1 MTNKASFAIRLTP
14 IAAACSVIAA
24 LAASGAAQ
32 AQTTAEVAGTPQA
45 QTTAEVADTAQ
56 AKTKAKDAESE
67 APATVT
73 VVGIRKGIED
83 AISVKKNSG
92 SIVEAISAED
102 IGKLPDSS
110 IAESIARLPG
120 LTAQRVGGRAQE
132 ISVRGMSGDFASTL
146 MNGREQV
153 STGDNR
159 SAQFDGYP
167 SELLSGVTIFKTPDA
182 TLVGQGL
189 AGTVDLQ
196 TVRPLDFSKRE
207 VALNYRRQKEGV
219 KSDGGGGTGNRF
231 SAFYIDQYLN
241 RTVGLA
247 LGYARFDSDRVS
259 TFRSGGYTDVTIDGN
274 TYSAPHTVKSF
285 TNHRQEQRDGFIA
298 ALQYK
303 PTRNFSSMVDLYYSK
318 FDSPEFKKGYEAVT
332 SATWTGGCAPSCALL
347 NPVIKDGKV
356 DSGTWTNTHSVLAN
370 NVDIN
375 NSELKAAGWN
385 NRLRV
390 GEDWTII
397 GDLSYS
403 SAERHE
409 SPYET
414 WSSTPK
420 TMAET
425 ISFTGGAGG
434 LPNVVWTPSL
444 DYTDTKIVTL
454 MDAGGWGMAGYLK
467 NLEVRDTLKSARL
480 TAERNMDSWG
490 FSKLSFGANFS
501 DRYKSRAVPEWQM
514 QLKAGDNGAIADAG
528 SIAAGNLG
536 FNMVSYDELALA
548 SRYDLVN
555 NNFFDIFLKAW
566 EVKERVLT
574 SYAKLDVDTELFS
587 VPVRG
592 NVGVQ
597 AVHVKQN
604 SIGNS
609 VDTGSGTGDN
619 DRAVVQ
625 LSDGISYTDYLPS
638 LNLAAEFAH
647 QQTVRLGL
655 AKVMARPRMD
665 QMSNSGTY
673 YVDGLDVDGPTWKG
687 GGGNPQLRPF
697 LAKAADVSYEKYF
710 GTKAYVAAAAFY
722 KKLDSYIYT
731 YTNGNYDFTGH
742 RNQSTFTPASNI
754 GEFTQP
760 QNGTGGSIQGVELA
774 ASLPFNM
781 AFDFLD
787 GFGGSVSY
795 ARTGSKIKPF
805 GDGNT
810 SPLPGLSRQTSN
822 ITLYYE
828 KNGLSARVS
837 QRARSDF
844 LGEINGYASTRR
856 FQYIKAEKV
865 IDVQLG
871 YEIQSGFLKG
881 TSFLVQVNNANN
893 AKYQEYQDTPDNI
906 TNSTKYGS
914 TVLFGLNYKL

>member
-1 MTNKASFAIRLTP
+1 MSSKASFAFRLTP
-14 IAAACSVIAA
+14 VAAACSIIAA
-24 LAASGAAQ
+24 LAASGVAQ
-32 AQTTAEVAGTPQA
+32 AQTTGQ
-45 QTTAEVADTAQ
+45 
-56 AKTKAKDAESE
+56 DAENAQGIS
-67 APATVT
+67 TVT
-73 VVGIRKGIED
+73 VSGIRKGIED
-83 AISVKKNSG
+83 AISVKQNST

-167 SELLSGVTIFKTPDA
+167 SELLSGVTIYKTPDA
-182 TLVGQGL
+182 TLIGQGL
-189 AGTVDLQ
+189 SGTVDLQ
-196 TVRPLDFSKRE
+196 TVRPLAFPRRTFA
-207 VALNYRRQKEGV
+207 VNYRRQKEGV

-241 RTVGLA
+241 RTVGVA
-247 LGYARFDSDRVS
+247 LGYARFDSDRTS
-259 TFRSGGYTDVTIDGN
+259 TFRSGGYTDVTVDGV
-274 TYSAPHTVKSF
+274 TVSAPHTVKSF
-285 TNHRQEQRDGFIA
+285 TNHRQETRDGLIA

-303 PTRNFSSMVDLYYSK
+303 PTRDFTSMIDLYYSK
-318 FDSPEFKKGYEAVT
+318 FDSPEYKKGYETVT
-332 SATWTGGCAPSCALL
+332 SATWTGGCNPSCALL

-356 DSGTWTNTHSVLAN
+356 DSGTWTNTHAVLAN

-375 NSELKAAGWN
+375 KSELQAAGWN
-385 NRLRV
+385 NRWRV
-390 GEDWTII
+390 NDEWTLE

-403 SAERHE
+403 SAKRKE

-414 WSSTPK
+414 WAGVPA
-420 TMAET
+420 TMGDT

-434 LPNVVWTPSL
+434 LPNLQWKPGL
-444 DYTDTKIVTL
+444 DYTDTNIISL
-454 MDAGGWGMAGYLK
+454 MDAGGWGMEGYLK
-467 NLEVRDTLKSARL
+467 NLQVKDTLKSARL
-480 TAERNMDSWG
+480 SAQHELDRWG
-490 FSKLSFGANFS
+490 FSRLTFGANFS
-501 DRYKSRAVPEWQM
+501 DRFKSRAVPEWQM
-514 QLKAGDNGAIADAG
+514 QLKAGDNGAIGSAG

-548 SRYDLVN
+548 DRYDLVN

-566 EVKERVLT
+566 EVKEKNAT
-574 SYAKLDVDTELFS
+574 AYAKLDVDTELFS
-587 VPVRG
+587 IPVRG

-597 AVHVKQN
+597 AVHVKQ
-604 SIGNS
+604 SSTGNS
-609 VDTGSGTGDN
+609 VDTSSGTGDS
-619 DRAVVQ
+619 DRTVIQ
-625 LSDGISYTDYLPS
+625 LTDGVTYTDYLPS
-638 LNLAAEFAH
+638 LNLAAEFRN

-687 GGGNPQLRPF
+687 GGGNPKLRPF
-697 LAKAADVSYEKYF
+697 LAKAVDLSYEKYF

-731 YTNGNYDFTGH
+731 YTNGNFDFTGH
-742 RNQSTFTPASNI
+742 RNESTFTPMSNI

-760 QNGTGGSIQGVELA
+760 QNGTGGAIQGLELA
-774 ASLPFNM
+774 ASVPFSL
-781 AFDFLD
+781 FTRYLD

-844 LGEINGYASTRR
+844 LGEIIGFASTRR
-856 FQYIKAEKV
+856 FQYIKAERV

-871 YEIQSGFLKG
+871 YEFQTGFLKG
-881 TSFLVQVNNANN
+881 TSLLLQVNNANN

>member
-1 MTNKASFAIRLTP
+1 MVRKASFAIRLTP
-14 IAAACSVIAA
+14 IAAACSVIAG
-24 LAASGAAQ
+24 LATSGAAQ
-32 AQTTAEVAGTPQA
+32 AQSTAEV
-45 QTTAEVADTAQ
+45 
-56 AKTKAKDAESE
+56 AESE
-67 APATVT
+67 APISTVT
-73 VVGIRKGIED
+73 VIGIRKGIED
-83 AISVKKNSG
+83 AISVKKNSS

-167 SELLSGVTIFKTPDA
+167 SELLSGVTIYKTPDA
-182 TLVGQGL
+182 TLIGQGL
-189 AGTVDLQ
+189 SGTVDLQ
-196 TVRPLDFSKRE
+196 TVRPLAFPKRT

-219 KSDGGGGTGNRF
+219 NSDGGGGTGNRF

-259 TFRSGGYTDVTIDGN
+259 NFRSGGYTDVLVDGVKV
-274 TYSAPHTVKSF
+274 SAPHTVKSF

-303 PTRNFSSMVDLYYSK
+303 PSKNFTSMLDLYYSK

-332 SATWTGGCAPSCALL
+332 SATWTGGCNPSCALI

-356 DSGTWTNTHSVLAN
+356 DSGTWTNTHGVLAN

-375 NSELKAAGWN
+375 KSELRSAGWN
-385 NRLRV
+385 SRWRPN
-390 GEDWTII
+390 ETWTVE

-403 SAERHE
+403 SAERNE

-414 WSSTPK
+414 WAGAPK
-420 TMAET
+420 TMSET

-434 LPNVVWTPSL
+434 LPNVVWSPSL
-444 DYTDTKIVTL
+444 DYTDTNIVTL
-454 MDAGGWGMAGYLK
+454 MDAGGWGMEGYLK
-467 NLEVRDTLKSARL
+467 NLHVRDTLKSARL
-480 TAERNMDSWG
+480 SAERPLDSQA
-490 FSKLSFGANFS
+490 FSRVSFGANYS
-501 DRYKSRAVPEWQM
+501 DRYKNRAVPEWQM
-514 QLKAGDNGAIADAG
+514 RLKAGDNGAITG
-528 SIAAGNLG
+528 TGTIAAGNLG
-536 FNMVSYDELALA
+536 FDMISYDELAQA
-548 SRYDLVN
+548 GRYDLVT
-555 NNFFDIFLKAW
+555 NNFFDIYLKAW
-566 EVKERVLT
+566 EVDEQVLT
-574 SYAKLDVDTELFS
+574 SYAKLDVDAELFS

-597 AVHVKQN
+597 AVRVRQ
-604 SIGNS
+604 SSTGNS
-609 VDTGSGTGDN
+609 VDTGSGTGDS
-619 DRAVVQ
+619 DRAVIQ
-625 LSDGISYTDYLPS
+625 LVDGATYTDYLPS
-638 LNLAAEFAH
+638 LNLAAELNR

-687 GGGNPQLRPF
+687 GGGNPKLRPF
-697 LAKAADVSYEKYF
+697 LAKAADLSYEKYF

-760 QNGTGGSIQGVELA
+760 QNGSGGSIQGVELA
-774 ASLPFNM
+774 ASVPFNM
-781 AFDFLD
+781 VSRFLD
-787 GFGGSVSY
+787 GFGGSVSL
-795 ARTGSKIKPF
+795 ARTSSEIKPF

-822 ITLYYE
+822 VTVYYE
-828 KNGLSARVS
+828 KHGLSARVS

-844 LGEINGYASTRR
+844 LGEINGFASTRR

-871 YEIQSGFLKG
+871 YEIQSGYLKG

>member
-1 MTNKASFAIRLTP
+1 MPIDNKLEQETSMSSKASFVFRLTP
-14 IAAACSVIAA
+14 VAASVLAA
-24 LAASGAAQ
+24 LAATGAH
-32 AQTTAEVAGTPQA
+32 AQTTGQAAE
-45 QTTAEVADTAQ
+45 TAQ
-56 AKTKAKDAESE
+56 GIS
-67 APATVT
+67 TVT
-73 VVGIRKGIED
+73 VSGIRKGIED
-83 AISVKKNSG
+83 AISVKQNST

-167 SELLSGVTIFKTPDA
+167 SELLSGVTIYKTPDA
-182 TLVGQGL
+182 TLIGQGL
-189 AGTVDLQ
+189 SGTVDLQ
-196 TVRPLDFSKRE
+196 TVRPLAFPKRT

-219 KSDGGGGTGNRF
+219 RSDGGGGSGNRF
-231 SAFYIDQYLN
+231 SAFYIDQYSN
-241 RTVGLA
+241 RTVGVA

-259 TFRSGGYTDVTIDGN
+259 TFRSGGYTDVVVNGATV
-274 TYSAPHTVKSF
+274 SAPHTVKSF
-285 TNHRQEQRDGFIA
+285 TNHRQETRDGVIA
-298 ALQYK
+298 ALQYR
-303 PTRNFSSMVDLYYSK
+303 PNRDFTSMVDLYYSK
-318 FDSPEFKKGYEAVT
+318 FDSPEYKKGYEAVT
-332 SATWTGGCAPSCALL
+332 SATWTGGCNPRCELL
-347 NPVIKDGKV
+347 NPVVKDGKV
-356 DSGTWTNTHSVLAN
+356 DSGTWTNTHGVLAN

-375 NSELKAAGWN
+375 KSELHAAGWN
-385 NRLRV
+385 NRWRV
-390 GEDWTII
+390 NDDWTVE

-403 SAERHE
+403 NAKRKE

-414 WSSTPK
+414 WAGVPATVS
-420 TMAET
+420 ET

-434 LPNVVWTPSL
+434 LPNVQWKPSL
-444 DYTDTKIVTL
+444 DYTDANIIRL
-454 MDAGGWGMAGYLK
+454 MDAGGWGMEGYLK
-467 NLEVRDTLKSARL
+467 NLQVRDTLKSARVSVQHRL
-480 TAERNMDSWG
+480 DQWG
-490 FSKLSFGANFS
+490 FSNLTFGANFS
-501 DRYKSRAVPEWQM
+501 DRFKSRAVPEWQM
-514 QLKAGDNGAIADAG
+514 QLKAADNGAISGAG

-536 FNMVSYDELALA
+536 FNMISYDELALA
-548 SRYDLVN
+548 DRFDLVN

-566 EVKERVLT
+566 EVKEQNLT

-587 VPVRG
+587 IPVRG

-597 AVHVKQN
+597 AVHVKQ
-604 SIGNS
+604 SSTGNS
-609 VDTGSGTGDN
+609 VDTSSGTGDS
-619 DRAVVQ
+619 DRTVIQ
-625 LSDGISYTDYLPS
+625 LADGAKYTDYLPS
-638 LNLAAEFAH
+638 LNLAAELSH

-687 GGGNPQLRPF
+687 GGGNPKLRPF
-697 LAKAADVSYEKYF
+697 LAKAADLSYEKYF
-710 GTKAYVAAAAFY
+710 GTRAYVAAAAFY

-742 RNQSTFTPASNI
+742 RNESTFTPTSNI

-760 QNGTGGSIQGVELA
+760 QNGTGGVIRGVELA
-774 ASLPFNM
+774 ASIPFNM

-844 LGEINGYASTRR
+844 LGEIIGFASTRR
-856 FQYIKAEKV
+856 FQFIKAERV
-865 IDVQLG
+865 IDLQLG
-871 YEIQSGFLKG
+871 YEIQTGFLKG
-881 TSFLVQVNNANN
+881 TSLLLQINNANN

-914 TVLFGLNYKL
+914 TVLFGLNYKM